1 MLHFHVYVGIPTFV
15 SLFSMQEEPSTAGKN
30 KGAKKATEK
39 KQPGE
44 KKVMKLQYF
53 LMFRK
58 SSFCFIAMLFRI
70 MPV

>member
-1 MLHFHVYVGIPTFV
+1 
-15 SLFSMQEEPSTAGKN
+15 MQEEPSTAGKN

-44 KKVMKLQYF
+44 NKVMKLPYY

-58 SSFCFIAMLFRI
+58 SFLCFIAMLFRI

>member
-1 MLHFHVYVGIPTFV
+1 MYTSGYVSFFW
-15 SLFSMQEEPSTAGKN
+15 SLFSIQEEPSTTGKN

-44 KKVMKLQYF
+44 NKVMKLPYY

-58 SSFCFIAMLFRI
+58 SFLCFIAMLFRI